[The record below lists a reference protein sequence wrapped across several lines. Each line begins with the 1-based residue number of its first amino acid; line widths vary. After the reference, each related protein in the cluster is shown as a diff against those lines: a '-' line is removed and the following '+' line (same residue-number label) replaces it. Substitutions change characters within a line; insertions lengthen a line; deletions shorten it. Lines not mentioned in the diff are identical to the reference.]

1 MNNNK
6 YKLLLVEDDENITM
20 LLTTMLETAGYQVV
34 VAGTCATAEMMFLSY
49 VPDIVILD
57 LGLPDKDG
65 IVFLKKIRENY
76 LTPVIVLSAR
86 SEEKTKVEALDFGA
100 NDYITKPFGSQELLA
115 RVRAILRSYRH
126 SANEGRFPD
135 GKFQL
140 KNLVIDY
147 DKRKVYINEN
157 EVKLTQN
164 EYNILAILSSR
175 CGKLLTY
182 ATIIKEIWGCT
193 DEGSVKKLQVN
204 MANIRKKLGSTP
216 GQNDYIV
223 NEIGVGYRMKEENE

>member
-6 YKLLLVEDDENITM
+6 YKVLLVEDDENITM

-49 VPDIVILD
+49 IPDIVILD

-65 IVFLKKIRENY
+65 LVFLKKIRESY
-76 LTPVIVLSAR
+76 LTPMIVLSAR
-86 SEEKTKVEALDFGA
+86 SDEKTKVEALDQGA
-100 NDYITKPFGSQELLA
+100 NDYITKPFGSEEFLA

-126 SANEGRFPD
+126 SAEEGRFPG
-135 GKFQL
+135 GKFRL

-147 DKRKVYINEN
+147 DKRQVFIDEN

-164 EYNILAILSSR
+164 EYNILALLSGK

-182 ATIIKEIWGCT
+182 ATIIKEIWGCA

>member
-6 YKLLLVEDDENITM
+6 YKVLLVEDDENITM

-49 VPDIVILD
+49 IPDIVILD

-65 IVFLKKIRENY
+65 LVFLKKIRESY
-76 LTPVIVLSAR
+76 LTPMIVLSAR
-86 SEEKTKVEALDFGA
+86 SDEKTKVEALDQGA
-100 NDYITKPFGSQELLA
+100 NDYITKPFGSEEFLA

-126 SANEGRFPD
+126 SAEEGRFPG

-147 DKRKVYINEN
+147 DKRQVFIDEN

-164 EYNILAILSSR
+164 EYNILALLSGK

-182 ATIIKEIWGCT
+182 ATIIKEIWGCA

>member
-6 YKLLLVEDDENITM
+6 YKILLVEDDENITM

-57 LGLPDKDG
+57 LGLPDRDG
-65 IVFLKKIRENY
+65 LVFLKKIRETY

-86 SEEKTKVEALDFGA
+86 SDEKTKVEALDQGA
-100 NDYITKPFGSQELLA
+100 NDYITKPFGSEELLA

-126 SANEGRFPD
+126 SAEEGRFPG
-135 GKFQL
+135 GKFRL

-147 DKRKVYINEN
+147 DKRKVFIDEN

-164 EYNILAILSSR
+164 EYNILALLSGK

-182 ATIIKEIWGCT
+182 ATIIKEIWGCA

>member
-6 YKLLLVEDDENITM
+6 YKVLLVEDDENITM

-49 VPDIVILD
+49 IPDIVILD

-65 IVFLKKIRENY
+65 LVFLKKIRESY
-76 LTPVIVLSAR
+76 LTPMIVLSAR
-86 SEEKTKVEALDFGA
+86 SDEKTKVEALDQGA
-100 NDYITKPFGSQELLA
+100 NDYITKPFGAEEFLA

-126 SANEGRFPD
+126 SAEEGRFPG

-147 DKRKVYINEN
+147 DKRQVFIDEN

-164 EYNILAILSSR
+164 EYNILALLSGK

-182 ATIIKEIWGCT
+182 ATIIKEIWGCA

>member
-6 YKLLLVEDDENITM
+6 YKVLLVEDDENITM

-34 VAGTCATAEMMFLSY
+34 VAGTCTTAEMMFLSY
-49 VPDIVILD
+49 IPDIILLD

-65 IVFLKKIRENY
+65 IMFLKKIREDY

-86 SEEKTKVEALDFGA
+86 SEEKTKVNALDSGA
-100 NDYITKPFGSQELLA
+100 NDYITKPFGAEELLA

-126 SANEGRFPD
+126 SADEGRFP
-135 GKFQL
+135 GGQFIL
-140 KNLVIDY
+140 KNMRIDY
-147 DKRKVYINEN
+147 DKRKIFIDDAEI
-157 EVKLTQN
+157 KLTQN
-164 EYNILAILSSR
+164 EYNILAVLSGQ

-182 ATIIKEIWGCT
+182 STIIKEVWGCA

>member
-6 YKLLLVEDDENITM
+6 YKVLLVEDDENITM
-20 LLTTMLETAGYQVV
+20 LLTALLETADYQVV
-34 VAGTCATAEMMFLSY
+34 VAGTCATAEMMYLSY

-57 LGLPDKDG
+57 LGLPDRDG
-65 IVFLKKIRENY
+65 LTFLKKIRENH

-86 SEEKTKVEALDFGA
+86 SEEQTKVQALDLGA
-100 NDYITKPFGSQELLA
+100 NDYITKPFGSEEFLA

-126 SANEGRFPD
+126 SADE
-135 GKFQL
+135 GKFPGGKFVL

-147 DKRKVYINEN
+147 DKRKIFIDDNEI
-157 EVKLTQN
+157 KLTQN
-164 EYNILAILSSR
+164 EYNILAVLSGK

-182 ATIIKEIWGCT
+182 STIIKEVWGCA

-216 GQNDYIV
+216 GQNDYII

>member
-6 YKLLLVEDDENITM
+6 YKVLLVEDDENITM
-20 LLTTMLETAGYQVV
+20 LLTTMLETVGYQVV
-34 VAGTCATAEMMFLSY
+34 VAGTCANAEMMFLSY

-57 LGLPDKDG
+57 LGLPDRDG
-65 IVFLKKIRENY
+65 LVFLKKIRENY
-76 LTPVIVLSAR
+76 LTPMIVLSAR
-86 SEEKTKVEALDFGA
+86 SDEKTKVEALDQGA
-100 NDYITKPFGSQELLA
+100 NDYITKPFGSEELLA

-126 SANEGRFPD
+126 SAEEGRFPG
-135 GKFQL
+135 GKFRL

-147 DKRKVYINEN
+147 DKRKVYIDET

-164 EYNILAILSSR
+164 EYNILALLSGK

-182 ATIIKEIWGCT
+182 ATIIKEIWGCA

>member
-6 YKLLLVEDDENITM
+6 YKILLVEDDENITM

-57 LGLPDKDG
+57 LGLPDRDG
-65 IVFLKKIRENY
+65 LVFLKKIRETY

-86 SEEKTKVEALDFGA
+86 SDEKTKVEALDQGA
-100 NDYITKPFGSQELLA
+100 NDYITKPFGSEELLA

-126 SANEGRFPD
+126 SAEEGRFPG
-135 GKFQL
+135 GKFRL

-147 DKRKVYINEN
+147 DKRKVFIDEN

-164 EYNILAILSSR
+164 EYNILALLSGK

-182 ATIIKEIWGCT
+182 ATIIKEIWGCA

-216 GQNDYIV
+216 GRNDYIV

>member
-6 YKLLLVEDDENITM
+6 YKVLLVEDDENIIM

-34 VAGTCATAEMMFLSY
+34 VAGTCATAEMMYLSY
-49 VPDIVILD
+49 MPDIILLD

-65 IVFLKKIRENY
+65 ITFLKRLREDY
-76 LTPVIVLSAR
+76 PTPVIILSAR
-86 SEEKTKVEALDFGA
+86 SEEKTKVEALDCGA
-100 NDYITKPFGSQELLA
+100 NDYITKPFGSEELLA
-115 RVRAILRSYRH
+115 RVRAILRSHRF
-126 SANEGRFPD
+126 SAEEGRFPG
-135 GKFQL
+135 GKFVL
-140 KNLVIDY
+140 KNMVIDY
-147 DKRKVYINEN
+147 DKRKVFIDDNEI
-157 EVKLTQN
+157 KLTQN
-164 EYNILAILSSR
+164 EYNILAVLSGQ

-182 ATIIKEIWGCT
+182 ATIIKAIWGCS
-193 DEGSVKKLQVN
+193 DEGSIKKLQVN

>member
-6 YKLLLVEDDENITM
+6 YKVLLVEDDDNIIM
-20 LLTTMLETAGYQVV
+20 LLTTVLENAGYQVV
-34 VAGTCATAEMMFLSY
+34 VAGTCVSAEMMFLSY

-65 IVFLKKIRENY
+65 IALLKKVREKC
-76 LTPVIVLSAR
+76 LTPVIILSAR
-86 SEEKTKVEALDFGA
+86 SEEKTKVEALDLGA
-100 NDYITKPFGSQELLA
+100 NDYITKPFGSEELLA

-126 SANEGRFPD
+126 SAEEGRFPG
-135 GKFQL
+135 GKFKL

-147 DKRKVYINEN
+147 DKRNVFIDDV

-164 EYNILAILSSR
+164 EYNILALLSGR

-182 ATIIKEIWGCT
+182 ATIIKEIWGSS
-193 DEGSVKKLQVN
+193 DEGSVKKRQVN
-204 MANIRKKLGSTP
+204 MANIRKKLGTVP